1 MKLGKLTL
9 GCYIC
14 ELPFEPL
21 HHKSGNSLHT
31 FPNHPSYH
39 QWVYVMILS
48 HRIHAGTTA
57 KKKPVN
63 HFTPKHKLFS
73 DKHLVE
79 LHDLYFYEPIFLRT
93 QEPCAN
99 YQTDRDLISNG
110 LAGIRKHLYST
121 RTFFWKISRELWFSW
136 PNLCVINC
144 WYNFWLSGPSWL
156 LLQWE
161 QGHFLPPPFHRLL
174 LTSVI
179 IYHLPDRF
187 CFSWTLMSNKKGV
200 TTKKCGACT

>member
-1 MKLGKLTL
+1 MLA
-9 GCYIC
+9 
-14 ELPFEPL
+14 PL
-21 HHKSGNSLHT
+21 
-31 FPNHPSYH
+31 
-39 QWVYVMILS
+39 Q
-48 HRIHAGTTA
+48 

-63 HFTPKHKLFS
+63 HFTPKHKLFI

-79 LHDLYFYEPIFLRT
+79 LHDLYFHFHVPIFLRT

-136 PNLCVINC
+136 PNLCMINC

-200 TTKKCGACT
+200 TRKNVELANVTKYTLTSECTKILFRN